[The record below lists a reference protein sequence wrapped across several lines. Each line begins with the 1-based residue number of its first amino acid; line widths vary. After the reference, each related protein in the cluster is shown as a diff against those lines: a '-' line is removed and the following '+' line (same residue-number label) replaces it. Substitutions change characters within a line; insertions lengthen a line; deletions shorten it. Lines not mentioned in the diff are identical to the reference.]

1 MVRRLSNVIQIT
13 EKMFK
18 SVHAEQEYN
27 TINNHSIM
35 CIRLCQMEQLVSLKG
50 LAINI
55 IILKLSLRHK
65 YRNIFMISDRPLFY
79 VEFYK
84 SNEIKF
90 H

>member
-1 MVRRLSNVIQIT
+1 MVRRLSNGIQIT

-27 TINNHSIM
+27 TINNDSIM

-55 IILKLSLRHK
+55 IILKQLLRHNDK
-65 YRNIFMISDRPLFY
+65 NTFKIFGRPLLLF
-79 VEFYK
+79 ENIMQ
-84 SNEIKF
+84 S
-90 H
+90 

>member
-27 TINNHSIM
+27 TINNDSIM

-50 LAINI
+50 LAMNI
-55 IILKLSLRHK
+55 ITLKLLLRHNDEK
-65 YRNIFMISDRPLFY
+65 ILRYL
-79 VEFYK
+79 VG
-84 SNEIKF
+84 

>member
-18 SVHAEQEYN
+18 SVHAEQEHN

-55 IILKLSLRHK
+55 IILKLLLRHNVENTFK
-65 YRNIFMISDRPLFY
+65 IFGRSLVF
-79 VEFYK
+79 VE
-84 SNEIKF
+84 NTEIQ
-90 H
+90 